1 MDLFARLLLYM
12 SRWSR
17 ERPRKPLIITVCVV
31 AAAMIL
37 ILGIE
42 YFFGWPE
49 MLSVNKLPSRPTL
62 QR

>member
-31 AAAMIL
+31 AAAIIL

-42 YFFGWPE
+42 YFFGWPDA
-49 MLSVNKLPSRPTL
+49 LRVNRLPRYPTL
-62 QR
+62 PR